1 MVEQCWVSRAGG
13 AQEAQGPC
21 GACIRY
27 ERECARG
34 DPQCTAAQVAGKL
47 TTARAECGSLERC
60 DALRVFAA
68 NVECCSSDACN
79 SVAGREP
86 ASGFHAAGGLQAA
99 GPVARLEPLAWVWA
113 PSFTPGGAGACEVQ
127 TPWPDGE
134 EPRAVLSG
142 QCYWNP
148 ASEMHEKYPCSRARA
163 DGGSG
168 EGEEA
173 EPLLNYTLS
182 YFEEDCTTPRNVID
196 AAGGGKT
203 NSFSFSGRAAAGSG
217 GASWG
222 TPLRG
227 CLEGGGQNQ
236 GYGLTIEC
244 TQMCEVVS
252 RDPPEP
258 AAAEAGGEP
267 CRDLAPHHLDSEN
280 GRARVRRWSGG
291 EGGAAGSRC
300 QAVRAGAAGAPAAEA
315 VHELGRCLPGDGG
328 LTGGGGSHGYFC
340 GEGRDG
346 LYGREPRPVVHL
358 ATYGDADCGD
368 GSFRGARQWHLD
380 GGGLACS
387 HNATEGATYAVECL
401 PPEPAAA
408 GARQGGS
415 RLPATIAAA
424 AAGTVS
430 ALVLLGALL
439 GRRRRLAGD
448 RALRHRML
456 LARGAHQLPAAGPH
470 QPAAGAAARRG
481 TGSTY
486 NPLAAAGARGA
497 AA

>member
-1 MVEQCWVSRAGG
+1 MRRWGG
-13 AQEAQGPC
+13 
-21 GACIRY
+21 
-27 ERECARG
+27 
-34 DPQCTAAQVAGKL
+34 
-47 TTARAECGSLERC
+47 
-60 DALRVFAA
+60 DA
-68 NVECCSSDACN
+68 
-79 SVAGREP
+79 
-86 ASGFHAAGGLQAA
+86 
-99 GPVARLEPLAWVWA
+99 
-113 PSFTPGGAGACEVQ
+113 PGGA
-127 TPWPDGE
+127 P
-134 EPRAVLSG
+134 
-142 QCYWNP
+142 
-148 ASEMHEKYPCSRARA
+148 
-163 DGGSG
+163 
-168 EGEEA
+168 
-173 EPLLNYTLS
+173 
-182 YFEEDCTTPRNVID
+182 
-196 AAGGGKT
+196 
-203 NSFSFSGRAAAGSG
+203 
-217 GASWG
+217 
-222 TPLRG
+222 G
-227 CLEGGGQNQ
+227 C
-236 GYGLTIEC
+236 
-244 TQMCEVVS
+244 
-252 RDPPEP
+252 P
-258 AAAEAGGEP
+258 AARG
-267 CRDLAPHHLDSEN
+267 
-280 GRARVRRWSGG
+280 
-291 EGGAAGSRC
+291 
-300 QAVRAGAAGAPAAEA
+300 GAAGAPAAEETY
-315 VHELGRCLPGDGG
+315 ELGRCVPGAGG
-328 LTGGGGSHGYFC
+328 LAGGGAEVGSHRVRC

-346 LYGREPRPVVHL
+346 VYGRPPRPVVYVS
-358 ATYGDADCGD
+358 TYGDADCGD